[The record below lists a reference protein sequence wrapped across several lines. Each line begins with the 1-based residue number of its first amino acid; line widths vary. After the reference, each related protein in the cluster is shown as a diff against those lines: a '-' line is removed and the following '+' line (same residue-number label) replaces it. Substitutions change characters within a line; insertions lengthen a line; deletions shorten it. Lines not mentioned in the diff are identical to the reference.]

1 MARGCGRFFC
11 TAGRG
16 LEPFLAREVRARL
29 GATQVDCVSGKVF
42 FSTEAEPGELRRLKS
57 GERLFL
63 LLKRHPP
70 LAVSR
75 DRGRMLHEMKSLV
88 LEEPESWLDVLS
100 VWRKLHGGKGQKDGV
115 CEESQ
120 LPLKRRAEEETNG
133 ATKRLKAEQETE
145 VVSEEGH
152 AKAGEKQVAAESS
165 GGEECWAEGKMC
177 SEKPPQ
183 GSEEQPAGR
192 EQPSF
197 RVSCRC
203 SGAIAKVLP
212 SQELGRALG
221 IALMKQFGWRVDL
234 RDPELEVFVHLND
247 IHTVVGIPLFRLSLA
262 SREYIRTA
270 GLRSTIA
277 WAMASLADISAGACV
292 LDPMCGLGTIL
303 LEAATEWPD
312 ACYWGADISDSQLEG
327 ADANIRTA
335 GLGDKI
341 ELLKASVKALP
352 WPSES
357 FDAVISD
364 IPFGKKFKITK
375 DIQLLP
381 DVLQEMERVLRVGGT
396 AVLLL
401 SQELHQRMDG
411 LTKGAAQPSPAGTSG
426 AAAEALGSSGKPS
439 SLLGSSQT
447 CCGSLVPDGV
457 YGVSLGKTAAFIH
470 KYRKVSTDGNPFLS
484 CTLPGGT

>member
-303 LEAATEWPD
+303 LEAATEWPSQS
-312 ACYWGADISDSQLEG
+312 ALFKLHSISSCLSKPLSEVPPQLCCSPIGYWKAALRCPWRFLKILSVLSGPGPERSEDSTTL
-327 ADANIRTA
+327 APFLCPLHVA
-335 GLGDKI
+335 GC
-341 ELLKASVKALP
+341 
-352 WPSES
+352 
-357 FDAVISD
+357 
-364 IPFGKKFKITK
+364 
-375 DIQLLP
+375 
-381 DVLQEMERVLRVGGT
+381 
-396 AVLLL
+396 
-401 SQELHQRMDG
+401 DG
-411 LTKGAAQPSPAGTSG
+411 WRSP
-426 AAAEALGSSGKPS
+426 SSGF
-439 SLLGSSQT
+439 L
-447 CCGSLVPDGV
+447 C
-457 YGVSLGKTAAFIH
+457 AA
-470 KYRKVSTDGNPFLS
+470 GQL
-484 CTLPGGT
+484 